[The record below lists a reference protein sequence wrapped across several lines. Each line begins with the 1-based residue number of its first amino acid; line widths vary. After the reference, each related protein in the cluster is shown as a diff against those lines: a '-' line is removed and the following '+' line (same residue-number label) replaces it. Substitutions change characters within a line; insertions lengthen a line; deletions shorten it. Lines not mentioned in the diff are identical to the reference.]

1 MDIRGK
7 KQIDL
12 SRETEIDKGSISNY
26 LSGRYEP
33 KQEAIYKF
41 AMVLDVSEMWLCG
54 YDVPMERSK
63 GRKNSA
69 IFFDTGQM
77 IKDARIAK
85 GLTQEQLGA
94 IVGVQKSAIAKYE
107 NGRVVNI
114 KRSTLQRLA
123 DALDLT
129 GADLIFEANSDLLE
143 VIDLYLSLGE
153 DDKRICK
160 ELLRRLV

>member
-69 IFFDTGQM
+69 IFL
-77 IKDARIAK
+77 I
-85 GLTQEQLGA
+85 LG
-94 IVGVQKSAIAKYE
+94 K
-107 NGRVVNI
+107 
-114 KRSTLQRLA
+114 
-123 DALDLT
+123 
-129 GADLIFEANSDLLE
+129 
-143 VIDLYLSLGE
+143 
-153 DDKRICK
+153 
-160 ELLRRLV
+160 